1 METSPPGALRQGAR
15 GGGGV
20 LHQKKVVN
28 LNLNQFVLTEKKT
41 GSGEDENVDWSS
53 MTTSVKKLLMEMIL
67 K

>member
-15 GGGGV
+15 EGV